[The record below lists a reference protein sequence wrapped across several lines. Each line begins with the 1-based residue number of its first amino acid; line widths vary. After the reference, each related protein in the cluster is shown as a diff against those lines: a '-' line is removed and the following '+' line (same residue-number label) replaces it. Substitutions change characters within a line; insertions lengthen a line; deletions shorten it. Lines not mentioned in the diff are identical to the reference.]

1 MDSQADA
8 DAGDESSKNP
18 LVRRIE
24 LSDRWMIWLTAIIA
38 LATIANVLIF
48 YLESESA
55 SNQISAIAEKAD
67 AIASNRS
74 NQVIGNLNWSARSMQ
89 STIDKNEQEFRE
101 TIAQGKKVLEL
112 NLRSVKLEQRPYIFT
127 GEMGGYSVKNG

>member
-8 DAGDESSKNP
+8 DASDESSKNP

-48 YLESESA
+48 YLESEST

-127 GEMGGYSVKNG
+127 GDWRVFGQNG

>member
-1 MDSQADA
+1 
-8 DAGDESSKNP
+8 
-18 LVRRIE
+18 
-24 LSDRWMIWLTAIIA
+24 MIWLTAIIA